1 MRAFC
6 VRRGQAASAAPYQW
20 AALRDLRG
28 WFLRGELTIGS
39 VSEKGPY
46 CRVQALECQGAPVR
60 APQGRYCVAWA

>member
-28 WFLRGELTIGS
+28 CFLRGEPTIGS
-39 VSEKGPY
+39 VCEKGTY
-46 CRVQALECQGAPVR
+46 SRVQAREAKGRPLGAP
-60 APQGRYCVAWA
+60 